1 MLQSHRYSSDEK
13 PDLRRPMSPPHR
25 QNVAEVSK
33 GLGRHV
39 IDLYK
44 QRETEWLEGEVMPT
58 TELEQESWS
67 AVERGT
73 LVMENAGLNNK
84 ESNDRR
90 QRSST

>member
-1 MLQSHRYSSDEK
+1 M
-13 PDLRRPMSPPHR
+13 
-25 QNVAEVSK
+25 
-33 GLGRHV
+33 

-44 QRETEWLEGEVMPT
+44 QRKTEWLGREVMPT

-73 LVMENAGLNNK
+73 LVMENAGLNKK
-84 ESNDRR
+84 ERNDRR